1 MKLKY
6 LIVLLCVMTAFVTM
20 SCSDDEE
27 EFTWHE
33 YKLPVSA
40 SELNCPIDEPVLVND
55 QAELT
60 RIVGG
65 VGKSNQGGFQQAHTA
80 DSEIDNI
87 LWYQKTKLRIELQR
101 RAVHS

>member
-20 SCSDDEE
+20 SCSDDED

-55 QAELT
+55 
-60 RIVGG
+60 
-65 VGKSNQGGFQQAHTA
+65 
-80 DSEIDNI
+80 
-87 LWYQKTKLRIELQR
+87 R
-101 RAVHS
+101 RS

>member
-60 RIVGG
+60 RIVGESANPTK
-65 VGKSNQGGFQQAHTA
+65 VDIN
-80 DSEIDNI
+80 NI